1 MSDPGSALERP
12 FADMRPFLEFVRGLG
27 FDPSYVV
34 DVGANRGRW
43 TEMAREVFPRAE
55 FLLVEPQPEMREPL
69 DELCRRLPGVRWV
82 ECAAGARDETRIQTI
97 WADLDGSSFLP
108 RPQADRLARG
118 EQRPARVR
126 RLDDLLAED
135 GGRVPDLVKLDV
147 QGFELE
153 ALAGS
158 PSIFGRTEL
167 LVLETS
173 LYAFLPDLP
182 ILREVIEFMAARG
195 YEVYDL
201 AGHIRRPVD
210 AALGQLDVAFA
221 RRRGFLRQHD
231 RW

>member
-1 MSDPGSALERP
+1 MSAPGPALDRP
-12 FADMRPFLEFVRGLG
+12 FADMRPFLEFVRDLG
-27 FDPSYVV
+27 FAPAYVV

-43 TEMAREVFPRAE
+43 TEMARAVFPRAE
-55 FLLVEPQPEMREPL
+55 FLLIEPQPEMRAPL
-69 DELCRRLPGVRWV
+69 DALCQRLPGVRWV
-82 ECAAGARDETRIQTI
+82 ECAAGAREETRIQTI
-97 WADLDGSSFLP
+97 WADHEGSSFLP
-108 RPQADRLARG
+108 HPQEDRLAAG

-153 ALAGS
+153 ALSGC

-167 LVLETS
+167 FVMETS
-173 LYAFLPDLP
+173 LYAFLPGLP
-182 ILREVIEFMAARG
+182 LLREVIDFMAERD
-195 YEVYDL
+195 YEVYDV
-201 AGHIRRPVD
+201 AGCIRRPVD